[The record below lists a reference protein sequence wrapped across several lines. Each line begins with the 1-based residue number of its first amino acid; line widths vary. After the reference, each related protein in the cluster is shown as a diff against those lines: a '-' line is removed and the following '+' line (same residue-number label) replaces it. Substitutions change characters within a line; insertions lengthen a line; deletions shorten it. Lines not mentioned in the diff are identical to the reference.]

1 MIEFI
6 VLIIGHMIEDMGFWF
21 MSAIA
26 IVSSIRLHYEKKVNR
41 NLAEMERAILEDSL
55 ETETK
60 YNKVICVVTGFVESH
75 NEWHDRKIK
84 FYYDQD
90 GWHCCYDDEM
100 PQGDTFTDQ
109 EEITPQNENK
119 DENQQSI

>member
-6 VLIIGHMIEDMGFWF
+6 GNN
-21 MSAIA
+21 
-26 IVSSIRLHYEKKVNR
+26 IRDISYWLMFLATVGAYILLYYQKKAYKELNEIR
-41 NLAEMERAILEDSL
+41 FGLTEELL
-55 ETETK
+55 GTETEYRDLIYAVK
-60 YNKVICVVTGFVESH
+60 GFIDQH
-75 NEWHDRKIK
+75 NEWHDRKIR

-109 EEITPQNENK
+109 EEIIPQNENNG
-119 DENQQSI
+119 D

>member
-1 MIEFI
+1 MIE
-6 VLIIGHMIEDMGFWF
+6 LIIGHMIEDMGFWF

-119 DENQQSI
+119 DENN

>member
-75 NEWHDRKIK
+75 NEWHDRKIS

-100 PQGDTFTDQ
+100 PQGNTFIEQ
-109 EEITPQNENK
+109 EEITQQTENK
-119 DENQQSI
+119 DENQG